1 MHNKKIRALG
11 LQELEKVSSTT
22 KWKIWLTDYQF
33 VCPDDSFIWLTN
45 ILALKAVD
53 NGNFGIGCILID
65 GFGNI
70 VAYGNNEVFIPYF
83 RSDRHAE
90 MVVMDKFEDT
100 HPYIHKNEVYTLYT
114 SLEPCPMCLVRF
126 ITSDINKVLYA
137 ASDSL
142 GGMVSRMAEMPSL
155 WIELSRGKVLS
166 QADCSQDL
174 IDAAN
179 DIFLSNSNELLE
191 KIKNRKRN

>member
-22 KWKIWLTDYQF
+22 KWKTWLNDYQF
-33 VCPDDSFIWLTN
+33 ACPDDSFIWIAN
-45 ILALKAVD
+45 ILALKATD
-53 NGNFGIGCILID
+53 NGNFGIGCVLID
-65 GFGNI
+65 GIGNI
-70 VAYGNNEVFIPYF
+70 VTYGSNEIFSPYF

-100 HPYIHKNEVYTLYT
+100 HPYIHDKDVYTLYT

-137 ASDSL
+137 ASDSM
-142 GGMVSRMAEMPSL
+142 GGMVNRMTEMPSL

-166 QADCSQDL
+166 RADCSQDL

-179 DIFLSNSNELLE
+179 DIFLLNSNELLE
-191 KIKNRKRN
+191 KIKNRKRV